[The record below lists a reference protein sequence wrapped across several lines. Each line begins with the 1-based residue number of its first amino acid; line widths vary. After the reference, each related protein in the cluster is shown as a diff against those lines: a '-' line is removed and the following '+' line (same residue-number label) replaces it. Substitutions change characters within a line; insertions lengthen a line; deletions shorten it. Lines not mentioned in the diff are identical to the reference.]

1 MASAVIN
8 TRKDLDAIAGTPQ
21 HDAFMAMLAG
31 TLWRIVK
38 DDAAQAWVAVED
50 NSIIERFGFART
62 DFPDAAPPEL
72 PAYSPPPSDVPT
84 VVTMRQARLA
94 LLQIGMLASVNAAVT
109 AADEATK
116 ITWEF
121 SSEVQRSNPIVSTL
135 AAALNLTDAQIDDLF
150 ALAATL

>member
-31 TLWRIVK
+31 TLWRLVK
-38 DDAAQAWVAVED
+38 DDAAQAWGAVED
-50 NSIIERFGFART
+50 NSVVERFGFART

-84 VVTMRQARLA
+84 CVTMRQARLA
-94 LLQIGMLASVNAAVT
+94 LLQTGMLASVNAAVT